1 MIIHKAT
8 EAKLLTN
15 WLSGKRYI
23 SSKSQIH
30 LHIIIIAMHSI
41 KIFRFELRFFL
52 KFFKFLSKCFFVF
65 RILFLLIKILHTHYI
80 QKNKKMQKNTEKF
93 LLNFDIHFCHKM
105 SIVSYTIMKGFNI
118 FYLVEWSF
126 LSTFNSKNLRL
137 WLLKW
142 KVRFFLVF
150 RKKRESEQKF
160 LQNFHLKYS
169 FSHPKELCIHRWQ
182 QFLFLWFLDDY

>member
-15 WLSGKRYI
+15 GLSGKRYI

-52 KFFKFLSKCFFVF
+52 KFFKFFSKCFFVF
-65 RILFLLIKILHTHYI
+65 RILFLLIKILHIHYI

-93 LLNFDIHFCHKM
+93 LLNFNIHFCHKM
-105 SIVSYTIMKGFNI
+105 SIVSYTIVKGFNI
-118 FYLVEWSF
+118 FYLGEWSF
-126 LSTFNSKNLRL
+126 QSISDINMHKKCLLSSRAS
-137 WLLKW
+137 
-142 KVRFFLVF
+142 FFLVF
-150 RKKRESEQKF
+150 KKKKTE
-160 LQNFHLKYS
+160 
-169 FSHPKELCIHRWQ
+169 
-182 QFLFLWFLDDY
+182 

>member
-105 SIVSYTIMKGFNI
+105 SIMSYTIVKRFNV
-118 FYLVEWSF
+118 FYLGEWSF
-126 LSTFNSKNLRL
+126 QSILGNNIHKKCQLTLRAS
-137 WLLKW
+137 
-142 KVRFFLVF
+142 FFLVS
-150 RKKRESEQKF
+150 KKKKLE
-160 LQNFHLKYS
+160 
-169 FSHPKELCIHRWQ
+169 
-182 QFLFLWFLDDY
+182 